1 MAINIFE
8 LQPNKVN
15 CNLLGYS
22 FLFYGDPKT
31 GKTTIASKFPKALLL
46 AFEKG
51 YAAIPGIIAQ
61 PINSWSEFKKVLK
74 QLKEEKAKE
83 LFETIILD
91 TGDIAYDYD
100 IKYICDNAKRPD
112 GGYGVDSI
120 GDIPFGKGY
129 ALAEKEFDE
138 CLRSIV
144 QMGYGLVIISHA
156 VDKTITDADGTEYSR
171 IMPTMDKRAVKIV
184 SRMTDVIGYA
194 RPITQEDGT
203 VSTKLF
209 MRGNTRFMAGSRFKY
224 TPDVIDFNYESLV
237 NAIRDAIDK
246 QAAEDGAELFSDGA
260 TKNIFEDTTK
270 ELNFDDLMAEF
281 NSIVQKLI
289 EENDEQTFITQ
300 WQPKLTEIIEKYLG
314 KGNKV
319 NNCTRTQVEA
329 ISLIVEDLR
338 ELVKNK

>member
-1 MAINIFE
+1 MAIDIFG
-8 LQPNKVN
+8 LQPNVVN
-15 CNLLGYS
+15 RNLLGYS

-51 YAAIPGIIAQ
+51 YMAIPGIIAQ
-61 PINSWSEFKKVLK
+61 PINNWSEFKKVLK
-74 QLKEEKAKE
+74 QLKEDKAKE
-83 LFETIILD
+83 MFETIIID

-100 IKYICDNAKRPD
+100 VKYICDNAKRPD

-120 GDIPFGKGY
+120 GDIAYGKGY

-138 CLRSIV
+138 SLRSIV

-156 VDKTITDADGTEYSR
+156 VDKSITDADGTEYSR

-194 RPITQEDGT
+194 RPITQEDGS

-224 TPDVIDFNYESLV
+224 TPDVIDFNYDSLV
-237 NAIRDAIDK
+237 NAIGDAIDK
-246 QAAEDGAELFSDGA
+246 QATENGAELFSNGA
-260 TKNIFEDTTK
+260 TKNVFEDTTK
-270 ELNFDDLMAEF
+270 ELNFDELMTEV
-281 NSIVQKLI
+281 NSIIGNLMKQ
-289 EENDEQTFITQ
+289 NDEQTFNTQ

-319 NNCTRTQVEA
+319 SNCNRTQVEA
-329 ISLIVEDLR
+329 ISLIVEDLKD
-338 ELVKNK
+338 LIK

>member
-1 MAINIFE
+1 MAVNIFE
-8 LQPNKVN
+8 LTPNVVN
-15 CNLLGYS
+15 RNLLGYS

-51 YAAIPGIIAQ
+51 YMAIPGIIAQ
-61 PINSWSEFKKVLK
+61 PINNWSEFKKVLK
-74 QLKEEKAKE
+74 QLKEEQAKQM
-83 LFETIILD
+83 FETIIID

-100 IKYICDNAKRPD
+100 IKYICDNAKRAD
-112 GGYGVDSI
+112 GGYGVDAI

-138 CLRSIV
+138 SLRSIV

-156 VDKTITDADGTEYSR
+156 VDRTVTDADGSEYSR

-194 RPITQEDGT
+194 RPITNQEDGT
-203 VSTKLF
+203 TSTKLF

-224 TPDVIDFNYESLV
+224 TPEVIDFNYQSLV
-237 NAIRDAIDK
+237 NAIGDAIDK
-246 QAAEDGAELFSDGA
+246 QAAEDGAELFSNEA
-260 TKNIFEDTTK
+260 TVNAFEDTTK
-270 ELNFDDLMAEF
+270 ELDFDSLMAEF
-281 NSIVQKLI
+281 NAIVQKLV
-289 EENDEQTFITQ
+289 ETNDEMTFTTQ

-319 NNCTRTQVEA
+319 SNCNRGQVEA
-329 ISLIVEDLR
+329 ISLIVEDLKD
-338 ELVKNK
+338 LIK

>member
-1 MAINIFE
+1 MAVNIFE
-8 LQPNKVN
+8 LTPNVVN
-15 CNLLGYS
+15 RNLLGYS

-51 YAAIPGIIAQ
+51 YMAIPGIIAQ
-61 PINSWSEFKKVLK
+61 PINNWSEFKKVLK
-74 QLKEEKAKE
+74 QLKEEQAKQM
-83 LFETIILD
+83 FETIIID

-100 IKYICDNAKRPD
+100 IKYICDNAKRAD
-112 GGYGVDSI
+112 GGYGVDAI

-138 CLRSIV
+138 SLRSIV

-156 VDKTITDADGTEYSR
+156 VDRTVTDADGSEYSR

-194 RPITQEDGT
+194 RPITNQEDGT
-203 VSTKLF
+203 TSTKLF

-224 TPDVIDFNYESLV
+224 TPEVIDFNYQSLV
-237 NAIRDAIDK
+237 NAIGDAIDK
-246 QAAEDGAELFSDGA
+246 QAAEDGAELFSNEA
-260 TKNIFEDTTK
+260 TVNAFEDTTK
-270 ELNFDDLMAEF
+270 ELDFDSLMAEF
-281 NSIVQKLI
+281 NAIVQKLV
-289 EENDEQTFITQ
+289 ETNDETTFTTQ

-319 NNCTRTQVEA
+319 SNCNRGQVEA
-329 ISLIVEDLR
+329 ISLIVEDLKD
-338 ELVKNK
+338 LIK